1 MDLYDL
7 NYTGCHYTWFNG
19 NIWTKIDRFLVN
31 SLWSPLQLRSHVH
44 FQPSGAFSDRS
55 GAHIHITSNR
65 PPGRRPFKFFYMWVD
80 HPEYAGLI
88 SDRWQIPVARS
99 PMFVLC
105 RKLKSLKHPLKT
117 LNKSHFSHISERVAR
132 A

>member
-1 MDLYDL
+1 
-7 NYTGCHYTWFNG
+7 
-19 NIWTKIDRFLVN
+19 
-31 SLWSPLQLRSHVH
+31 
-44 FQPSGAFSDRS
+44 
-55 GAHIHITSNR
+55 
-65 PPGRRPFKFFYMWVD
+65 MWVD